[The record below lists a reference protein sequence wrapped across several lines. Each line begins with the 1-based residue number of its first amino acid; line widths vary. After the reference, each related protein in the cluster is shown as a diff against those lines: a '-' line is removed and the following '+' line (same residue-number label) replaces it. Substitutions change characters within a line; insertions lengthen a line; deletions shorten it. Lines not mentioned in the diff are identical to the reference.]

1 MAEEK
6 RARKDEKEPVKEKR
20 KHEHEAAK
28 DEQAPV
34 HHAREKSFSNV
45 HIILISVFAALVAV
59 NQLMIF
65 NVTGFAFAGTG
76 TSRITYDDVIP
87 KGIPAVYGNELGV
100 SYDDVSPNDAQ
111 LADQTINKISI
122 YDNSITLSGDELQ
135 RYISV
140 ASQISCEYCCGA
152 QSIIFNDGNAACGC
166 AHSGAMRGLAKYL
179 IKNHPDVSDD
189 AVLEELGK
197 WKTLFFPSILSQK
210 AQILKEKGIEINYI
224 NLASNKYRG
233 IESGSASGGSM
244 VGGC

>member
-6 RARKDEKEPVKEKR
+6 RTQKGEGHKISHGLKSDTA
-20 KHEHEAAK
+20 
-28 DEQAPV
+28 V
-34 HHAREKSFSNV
+34 HHAREKRFSNI
-45 HIILISVFAALVAV
+45 HIVLISVFAALVAV

-65 NVTGFAFAGTG
+65 NVTGFAVVGA
-76 TSRITYDDVIP
+76 SSSKVTYDDVIP

-111 LADQTINKISI
+111 LADQTINKIAV
-122 YDNSITLSGDELQ
+122 YDNSISLSGDGLQ

-166 AHSGAMRGLAKYL
+166 AHSAAMRGLAKYL
-179 IKNHPDVSDD
+179 IQNHPDMSDD

-210 AQILKEKGIEINYI
+210 AQVLKEKGIEINYI